1 MAVTPIN
8 GELRAIVGGQGGRII
23 NRQFV
28 IGGAGRGLAT
38 SPDRQ
43 FNDRL
48 AELQFGYG
56 GLLLEYIGAPY
67 KLVHF
72 GANVV
77 IGGGSVQLMPADFDP
92 QESENFDENALFV
105 TEGGARL
112 ELNVTTYFRL
122 GVTGGYR
129 LVSGSDLQGISDDEL
144 SGPYGGLTFR
154 FGSF

>member
-1 MAVTPIN
+1 
-8 GELRAIVGGQGGRII
+8 
-23 NRQFV
+23 
-28 IGGAGRGLAT
+28 
-38 SPDRQ
+38 
-43 FNDRL
+43 
-48 AELQFGYG
+48 
-56 GLLLEYIGAPY
+56 
-67 KLVHF
+67 
-72 GANVV
+72 
-77 IGGGSVQLMPADFDP
+77 MPADFDP